1 MTEKRFHLCTVVYE
15 GEVRTV
21 RDNSLIGEKSLS
33 SQEVVD
39 LLNSFNEQ
47 HQLMKEVLQEKIDE
61 NEQLKSELS
70 EKDIQLDF
78 LKDENQHMRNLVNEK
93 ERLVKMLDN
102 VANYMQREHRE
113 MPLDDFVEWWNNIA
127 TEGLE

>member
-61 NEQLKSELS
+61 NEQLKQEIQSIYEIVEEYVHTHHAHS
-70 EKDIQLDF
+70 SMRMKKQIEKV
-78 LKDENQHMRNLVNEK
+78 M
-93 ERLVKMLDN
+93 
-102 VANYMQREHRE
+102 
-113 MPLDDFVEWWNNIA
+113 WND
-127 TEGLE
+127 